1 MQRLDRAA
9 SARFRNPRFPASLA
23 LPSLTATLVCLF
35 AYGLAP
41 LAPARAAKDDAGGVV
56 VGLPP
61 PPPPQAYAYGETPFT
76 CYTAY
81 HDMRP
86 NSRRRKRS
94 RQNGDG
100 G

>member
-61 PPPPQAYAYGETPFT
+61 PPPSAGI
-76 CYTAY
+76 
-81 HDMRP
+81 RL
-86 NSRRRKRS
+86 RRDAIYLLHRLPRHAA
-94 RQNGDG
+94 
-100 G
+100 